1 MKKHNKVT
9 NIKKGVGSKMKIALF
24 TDTFEDGYG
33 GVTVYVRNLANY
45 LKEEGH
51 FVKIFVWESQN
62 LTKED
67 REICVTFPNINVV
80 KSVRGKAGFSTR
92 KILKK
97 ISEFSPDLIHNHSQ
111 YSMGLQ
117 AIIVSKKM
125 KIPIINH
132 YHMYLEGGL
141 NHFPSIFQKT
151 PELTNAI
158 IKKESKIFFTQCDL
172 AITPTKIMG
181 NHLKEIGVKNKI
193 VNIPF
198 GIDLNKFK
206 KEEKYR
212 PKKFTLLY
220 VGRLNKEKNIEDLIR
235 IFTKFAK
242 DKDVILKIIGD
253 GAEKEKL
260 EILSKT
266 LKIKEK
272 IQFLGWVKREE
283 LSKEYNSANMFI
295 TLSEMETFGIVIL
308 EAMACGLPIIGA
320 NALAIPELVTNNKNG
335 FLVNKTD
342 EQSILDKLELIYKNK
357 NIEAEFSL
365 NSILIAKSFE
375 EKKVFKNLEKV
386 YNNLIQ

>member
-1 MKKHNKVT
+1 
-9 NIKKGVGSKMKIALF
+9 MKIALF

-45 LKEEGH
+45 LKQEGH

-62 LTKED
+62 LTEED
-67 REICVTFPNINVV
+67 RKICITFPNINVV

-92 KILKK
+92 KILKE
-97 ISEFSPDLIHNHSQ
+97 ISKFSPDLIHNHSQ

-132 YHMYLEGGL
+132 YHMYLEGGI
-141 NHFPSIFQKT
+141 NHFPYIFQKT

-172 AITPTKIMG
+172 AITPTKVMG
-181 NHLKEIGVKNKI
+181 EHLKKIGVKNKI
-193 VNIPF
+193 INIPF

-206 KEEKYR
+206 KEKRYR

-220 VGRLNKEKNIEDLIR
+220 VGRLNKEKNIEDLIH
-235 IFTKFAK
+235 IFAKFAK

-266 LKIKEK
+266 LKIEKK

-308 EAMACGLPIIGA
+308 EAMACGLPILGA

-335 FLVNKTD
+335 FLINKKD
-342 EQSILDKLELIYKNK
+342 EIEILNKLQLIYEDKNMQ
-357 NIEAEFSL
+357 AEFSL
-365 NSILIAKSFE
+365 NSILIAKEFE
-375 EKKVFKNLEKV
+375 EKKVFQKLEKV
-386 YNNLIQ
+386 YSDLIQ